1 MNLLTSRIAKSHPIE
16 PSEAYFGRSLTR
28 GSSSINMTGRPVG
41 FSRTTTLGDEVS
53 GELAKSGMSN
63 DDELVTLRGELLRL
77 LIAFFSD
84 IISSSKMQRF
94 CNTIAKVLKN
104 RLPRPEHLHSPTRW
118 KRYGVEDLGKGGLLK
133 TP

>member
-1 MNLLTSRIAKSHPIE
+1 MNLLASRIAKSHPIE
-16 PSEAYFGRSLTR
+16 PGEAYFGRSLTR

-53 GELAKSGMSN
+53 GELAKSGMSD

-84 IISSSKMQRF
+84 IIRSSKMQRF
-94 CNTIAKVLKN
+94 CNKIAKVLKN
-104 RLPRPEHLHSPTRW
+104 RLNSRSR
-118 KRYGVEDLGKGGLLK
+118 
-133 TP
+133 